1 VFTSVGSFRFDP
13 RLSAEIRHKVGLHG
27 KSVAKISAV
36 ANDPMGSGLG
46 RLGSEHERAHL
57 TRTVAE

>member
-1 VFTSVGSFRFDP
+1 VFTSVGSFRFEP

-36 ANDPMGSGLG
+36 ANDPMG
-46 RLGSEHERAHL
+46 RLERDGILPGS
-57 TRTVAE
+57 